1 MPTRA
6 SYNFSRPR
14 HWQTERPDPARPPDF
29 RLHASTPSWR
39 QPRPA
44 SLVAPAS
51 LRAGFGA
58 LGPAD
63 GAGRPG
69 VGANAHGARNAVAC
83 RRRSR
88 RGRPEQSPH
97 PAGRRRRAAGPGPA
111 GPGLGN
117 AGHIAKIGAVS
128 AGRAL
133 VADQPGT
140 KTPLADAGGQLPAFV
155 A

>member
-14 HWQTERPDPARPPDF
+14 HWQTERQTEGPDPARPPDS

-44 SLVAPAS
+44 SVVAPAS

-69 VGANAHGARNAVAC
+69 
-83 RRRSR
+83 
-88 RGRPEQSPH
+88 GR
-97 PAGRRRRAAGPGPA
+97 A

-117 AGHIAKIGAVS
+117 AGHSAKIGAVS

-140 KTPLADAGGQLPAFV
+140 KAPLADAGGQLPAFV
-155 A
+155 AGG

>member
-14 HWQTERPDPARPPDF
+14 HWQTERPDPARPPDS

-44 SLVAPAS
+44 SRVAPAS

-69 VGANAHGARNAVAC
+69 GGADGRGGGGAEAAGGGRNKA
-83 RRRSR
+83 
-88 RGRPEQSPH
+88 RPP
-97 PAGRRRRAAGPGPA
+97 PAGGAVPPAQAQPGPGWETLDTA
-111 GPGLGN
+111 QKL
-117 AGHIAKIGAVS
+117 
-128 AGRAL
+128 AL
-133 VADQPGT
+133 YQ
-140 KTPLADAGGQLPAFV
+140 LAERWSLISQAQ
-155 A
+155 